1 MGHWVMVTSYGGD
14 PFFGHNGAP
23 LSQDG
28 PKGVPT
34 MIWPHHRRFEIL
46 VKSVDFQKWA
56 FG

>member
-34 MIWPHHRRFEIL
+34 MIWPHHRRVEIL